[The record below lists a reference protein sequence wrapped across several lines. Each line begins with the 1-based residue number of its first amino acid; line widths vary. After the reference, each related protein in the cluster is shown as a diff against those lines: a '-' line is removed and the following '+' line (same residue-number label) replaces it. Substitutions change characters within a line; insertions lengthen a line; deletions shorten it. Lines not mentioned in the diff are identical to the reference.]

1 MGKQRA
7 DIRERQLNAGCG
19 FSAEVWHQA
28 LPQTGSPLPQL
39 PSKGFSH
46 QLHHKKGSSQSE
58 DPLPAP
64 PSCHCRAPTSQLPAQ
79 LQGCTPQHP
88 IARDGHPQGMGCSA
102 GCGVGQ
108 ELCAPWVSCQSP
120 NPAQRASKDR
130 RREQNSSCPA
140 RSCWERDP
148 QPCRLSSCLA
158 QVNSFD
164 ASCPHQLAWLAL
176 VPQP

>member
-7 DIRERQLNAGCG
+7 DIRERQVNAGCG

-46 QLHHKKGSSQSE
+46 QLHHKKGLSQSE

-79 LQGCTPQHP
+79 MHP
-88 IARDGHPQGMGCSA
+88 TAPHRPRRAPSGHGVLCRLWSGA
-102 GCGVGQ
+102 GALRSLGQ
-108 ELCAPWVSCQSP
+108 LPKPKPCP
-120 NPAQRASKDR
+120 ASKQGP
-130 RREQNSSCPA
+130 EEGAELLLPCPQLLGT
-140 RSCWERDP
+140 RSP
-148 QPCRLSSCLA
+148 ALPTQ
-158 QVNSFD
+158 
-164 ASCPHQLAWLAL
+164 QLPGSGEL
-176 VPQP
+176 V